1 MKVSI
6 VSLFGEFNYGN
17 RLQNYAT
24 QEILKDLGCQTQSV
38 YIKPLKLLIKDLLR
52 QLYFQMPLYIFSKSL
67 RKSYFYYQKQQV
79 FKKFNKE
86 HIILKKYSSVNNIE
100 DSDYFV
106 VGSDQVWNPKRYN
119 EVKKALFFLTF
130 TKPSKKVCFSPS
142 FGLSVIPDQWKQYFK
157 EKLMDFPRLSVREKR
172 GADIIKEL
180 TGRYAEVLIDPT
192 LMLDKE
198 QWLKIAKKPKNV
210 DFNTKYVFNYF
221 LGDMPV
227 KAKLDGEKL
236 AEELKGNV
244 YNIMDYNVPELYISG
259 PSEFL
264 YFIEHAAV
272 VQTDSF
278 HACIFSFLFG
288 KPFLLYAREG
298 KDTDMFSRMET
309 LFSTFGLKRKFVGSG
324 EKNDVYECDYTY
336 GYEKLKAERDKV
348 IKFLKQSMNIID

>member
-17 RLQNYAT
+17 RLQNYAA
-24 QEILKDLGCQTQSV
+24 QEVLRSIGLQTQSI
-38 YIKPLKLLIKDLLR
+38 YIRTFKKKTIDLLK
-52 QLYFQMPLYIFSKSL
+52 QICFDTPLHLFFKNSKKII
-67 RKSYFYYQKQQV
+67 RYKRQQV
-79 FKKFNKE
+79 FREFNIKF
-86 HIILKKYSSVNNIE
+86 ITLKAFSSVKEIE
-100 DSDYFV
+100 DTDYFI
-106 VGSDQVWNPKRYN
+106 VGSDQVWNLKYDTEN
-119 EVKKALFFLTF
+119 KKKLFFLSF
-130 TKPSKKVCFSPS
+130 TKPEKRVCFSPS
-142 FGLSVIPDQWKQYFK
+142 FGLSDIPPKWRDFFK
-157 EKLMDFPRLSVREKR
+157 EALNGFPRLSVREKR

-221 LGDMPV
+221 LGDMPAR
-227 KAKLDGEKL
+227 AKLDGEKI

-244 YNIMDYNVPELYISG
+244 YNIMDRDVPELYISG

-264 YFIEHAAV
+264 YLIEHAAV

-336 GYEKLKAERDKV
+336 GYEKLNAERDKV